1 MMNIGTKRTWNNVLF
16 MAIAASSLVACKKD
30 EEENPGPS
38 TPPNE
43 EELITT
49 LLLTFTDVENAANT
63 YELRFT
69 DADGD
74 GGNDPVLTGD
84 TLPAGRA
91 YSLALRVLDESGST
105 PDEITAE
112 IEAEGAEHQFFFQP
126 AGIDLQVTYAD
137 TDANGRPVGLLN
149 TAVTGAAG
157 SGTLTVTLRH
167 LPNKTAPGV
176 ADGDITNAG
185 GETDIQVAFPVIID

>member
-16 MAIAASSLVACKKD
+16 TAFAAASLVACKKD
-30 EEENPGPS
+30 KEENSGPA

-49 LLLTFTDVENAANT
+49 LLLTFTDTENAANT

-69 DADGD
+69 DVDGD
-74 GGNDPVLTGD
+74 GGADPVLTGD

-91 YSLALRVLDESGST
+91 YNLALRVLDESGST
-105 PDEITAE
+105 PDEVTEE
-112 IEAEGAEHQFFFQP
+112 IENEAAEHQFFFQP
-126 AGIDLQVTYAD
+126 SGIDLQVTYAD
-137 TDANGRPVGLLN
+137 VDANGRPVGLLN
-149 TAVTGAAG
+149 TAVTGASG

-167 LPNKTAPGV
+167 ELDKAAPGV

-185 GETDIQVAFPVIID
+185 GETDIQVAFPVIIN

>member
-1 MMNIGTKRTWNNVLF
+1 MMNIGTKRTLNTALVFAL
-16 MAIAASSLVACKKD
+16 AASSLVSCKKD
-30 EEENPGPS
+30 EDETPAPS

-43 EELITT
+43 EEVITT
-49 LLLTFTDVENAANT
+49 LLLTFTDTENAANT

-91 YSLALRVLDESGST
+91 YNLALRVLDESGST
-105 PDEITAE
+105 PEEITEE
-112 IEAEGAEHQFFFQP
+112 IDAEAEEHQFFFQT
-126 AGIDLQVTYAD
+126 AGIDLQVAYAD

-149 TAVTGAAG
+149 TAITGAAG

-167 LPNKTAPGV
+167 EPNKAAPGV
-176 ADGDITNAG
+176 SDGDITNAG
-185 GETDIQVAFPVIID
+185 GETDIEVAFPVVID